1 MSKFEIDIENNTFLI
16 KNLADDVL
24 QNKRLQLSFKRLD
37 FSERNNDILIP
48 FDDNSKIKTLQ
59 EIQHLLVKFGYSISM
74 SEHTS
79 EDIKNFERE
88 ENLFQEFSQKA
99 KSIRN
104 DEFSIYPELIN
115 EFDQFQKVL
124 KTELK
129 RPLYPLQLLSSFHMA
144 FSQNACNFAVPG
156 AGKTSI
162 VYGAYS
168 YLKSLPSENPRHID
182 KLLVIGPLSSFAPWE
197 NEYYECFGKKVTVK
211 RLSGNNAIPR
221 AEKEEH
227 LYSGKPAELTLIF
240 HGGVENLRKP
250 IIDFLQNN
258 KTMVVV
264 DEAHRIKNPEGV
276 WGRNAIEIS
285 KEAKARVILTG
296 TPVPNGYE
304 DLYNLFQF
312 IYPYKFKEI
321 LNYHYSN
328 LVDMTRNSEIDSPRV
343 QEFTEN
349 ISPYFIRIKKD
360 NLELPPIEEKIIKVD
375 MERQQREIY
384 DFIETAYIES
394 FKTNSN
400 ATFKDVINKAKLIRL
415 RQAASNPFLLAK
427 SLKDSLANNPE
438 LGEVDPNSLFTYDDE
453 YLNDSEFFY
462 KVCNYRSLEVPI
474 KFITITEIIQT
485 DILPKNQKVI
495 IWSIFIQN
503 AKELKKH
510 LFENNILSKLLIGEV
525 PQEEREDIISKFN
538 DPFNNEFKV
547 LIANPF
553 SVAESISL
561 HKGCHN
567 AIYLERDYNCSNFLQ
582 SKDRIHR
589 IGLDENQVTTYYYII
604 SNDSIDEVIDRR
616 LQQKIERMEK
626 IINEEIPL
634 FARLDDN
641 DETDLIKAL
650 LLDYAQRT

>member
-1 MSKFEIDIENNTFLI
+1 MSQFAIDIENTNLLI
-16 KNLADDVL
+16 KNLANYVL

-37 FSERNNDILIP
+37 FNQRDNDILIP
-48 FDDNSKIKTLQ
+48 FDENNKIKLLQ
-59 EIQHLLVKFGYSISM
+59 EVQHLLVKFGYSISI
-74 SEHTS
+74 SEQAS
-79 EDIKNFERE
+79 ADIKNFERE

-104 DEFSIYPELIN
+104 NEFSIYPELIN

-129 RPLYPLQLLSSFHMA
+129 RPLYSLQLLSAFHMA

-162 VYGAYS
+162 VYGAYA
-168 YLKSLPSENPRHID
+168 YLKSLPKDNPRHVD

-197 NEYYECFGKKVTVK
+197 NEYYQCFHKKATVK
-211 RLSGNNAIPR
+211 RLSGNAISK

-240 HGGVENLRKP
+240 HGGIENLRKP

-264 DEAHRIKNPEGV
+264 DEAHRIKNPEGI

-312 IYPYKFKEI
+312 IYPFKFKEI

-328 LVDMTRNSEIDSPRV
+328 LVDMSKNSDIDSPRV
-343 QEFTEN
+343 QQFTEN
-349 ISPYFIRIKKD
+349 IAPFFIRIKKD
-360 NLELPPIEEKIIKVD
+360 DLKLPPIEEKIIEVD
-375 MERQQREIY
+375 MQMQQREIY

-394 FKTNSN
+394 FKSNSN
-400 ATFKDVINKAKLIRL
+400 ATFKDVVNKAKLIRL

-427 SLKDSLANNPE
+427 PLKDSLANNPE
-438 LGEVDPNSLFTYDDE
+438 LGEVDPNSAFTYDDE

-474 KFITITEIIQT
+474 KFKKIT
-485 DILPKNQKVI
+485 DIFKL
-495 IWSIFIQN
+495 IFYQ
-503 AKELKKH
+503 ATKK
-510 LFENNILSKLLIGEV
+510 L
-525 PQEEREDIISKFN
+525 
-538 DPFNNEFKV
+538 
-547 LIANPF
+547 
-553 SVAESISL
+553 
-561 HKGCHN
+561 
-567 AIYLERDYNCSNFLQ
+567 
-582 SKDRIHR
+582 
-589 IGLDENQVTTYYYII
+589 
-604 SNDSIDEVIDRR
+604 
-616 LQQKIERMEK
+616 
-626 IINEEIPL
+626 
-634 FARLDDN
+634 
-641 DETDLIKAL
+641 
-650 LLDYAQRT
+650 